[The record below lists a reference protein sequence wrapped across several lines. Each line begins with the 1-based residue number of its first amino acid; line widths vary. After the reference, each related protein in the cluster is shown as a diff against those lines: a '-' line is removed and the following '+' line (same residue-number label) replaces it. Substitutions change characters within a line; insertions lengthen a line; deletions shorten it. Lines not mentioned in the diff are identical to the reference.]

1 MNGGGSSAQA
11 MRRGLWRRADADCCG
26 RETNGRSELQGGEW
40 GEEDS
45 CVTAQSRGWVG
56 LPWGGRGAEGFCGG
70 GGFMAGSNAGVA
82 AGALAAPA
90 WPPGDDGTVIMA
102 GMAWVYFWFSTR
114 VRVGLPTSALFHPF
128 VFGEKKY
135 FHPFHSQQVKKC
147 EKNTHCST
155 QGKKQ
160 KKKER
165 EKMYSLKKDVK
176 THTRS
181 PVSSLGMYMF
191 KVEQV
196 RKNGKVNKLVKK
208 VVRFISP
215 ILVSKH
221 GIMLV
226 K

>member
-1 MNGGGSSAQA
+1 
-11 MRRGLWRRADADCCG
+11 
-26 RETNGRSELQGGEW
+26 
-40 GEEDS
+40 
-45 CVTAQSRGWVG
+45 
-56 LPWGGRGAEGFCGG
+56 
-70 GGFMAGSNAGVA
+70 
-82 AGALAAPA
+82 
-90 WPPGDDGTVIMA
+90 
-102 GMAWVYFWFSTR
+102 
-114 VRVGLPTSALFHPF
+114 
-128 VFGEKKY
+128 
-135 FHPFHSQQVKKC
+135 
-147 EKNTHCST
+147 
-155 QGKKQ
+155 
-160 KKKER
+160 
-165 EKMYSLKKDVK
+165 MYSLKKDVK

>member
-1 MNGGGSSAQA
+1 
-11 MRRGLWRRADADCCG
+11 
-26 RETNGRSELQGGEW
+26 
-40 GEEDS
+40 
-45 CVTAQSRGWVG
+45 
-56 LPWGGRGAEGFCGG
+56 
-70 GGFMAGSNAGVA
+70 MAGSNAGVA

-160 KKKER
+160 KKKGER
-165 EKMYSLKKDVK
+165 ENV
-176 THTRS
+176 
-181 PVSSLGMYMF
+181 
-191 KVEQV
+191 
-196 RKNGKVNKLVKK
+196 LVKK
-208 VVRFISP
+208 RCENTYSQ
-215 ILVSKH
+215 SC
-221 GIMLV
+221 
-226 K
+226 